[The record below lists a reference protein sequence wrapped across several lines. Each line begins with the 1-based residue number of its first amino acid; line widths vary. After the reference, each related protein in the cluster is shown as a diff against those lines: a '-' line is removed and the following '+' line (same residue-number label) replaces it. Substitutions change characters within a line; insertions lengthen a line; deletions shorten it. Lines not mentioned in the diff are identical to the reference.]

1 VAFTVRTDEELERA
15 LSELADREGASRQ
28 EVVRRAVIDRYETTV
43 HRERVVRSTAE
54 MLERWRDVI
63 ERLATT

>member
-1 VAFTVRTDEELERA
+1 MAFTVRTDEELERA